1 MVFPNFLIIGAM
13 KAGTTALYHYVRE
26 HPEIYM
32 SPQKEPG
39 FFAYEGEQPAPIES
53 ESHHSRPR
61 PARWITRLEDYLALF
76 AGVTSEIAIG
86 EASAHYLHV
95 PRSIDRIRHY
105 IPNTRLIAVL
115 RHPAHRAYSNFLF
128 VRREGREPIADF
140 ATALAQEESRIR
152 DGWPLM
158 WSYKRLGFYSEPV
171 RLYLQAF
178 DREHIRFYL
187 YDDFQSDP
195 KAMLKDVFGFLHV
208 DEGFVPDMSVRHFI
222 SGIPKSRAVHDWMTG
237 PKLWSPLYKA
247 LVPDKTRQQIRLSL
261 RRLNLQSPPPIPEE
275 VRSTLTAEYREDILK
290 LQDLIDRDLSHW
302 IA

>member
-1 MVFPNFLIIGAM
+1 MRFPNFLIIGAH
-13 KAGTTALYHYVRE
+13 KAGTTSLYQYLRQ

-32 SPQKEPG
+32 SPMKEPH
-39 FFAYEGEQPAPIES
+39 FLAYDGAGRGES
-53 ESHHSRPR
+53 NM
-61 PARWITRLEDYLALF
+61 ITRLEDYLAQF
-76 AGVTSEIAIG
+76 AGVADETAIG
-86 EASAHYLHV
+86 EASTSYLHN
-95 PRSIDRIRHY
+95 PSTIERIRHH
-105 IPNTRLIAVL
+105 IPDARIMAVL
-115 RHPAHRAYSNFLF
+115 RHPADRAYSNFLF
-128 VRREGREPIADF
+128 YRLVGKEPISDF
-140 ATALAQEESRIR
+140 AAALEQEESRIR
-152 DGWPLM
+152 DGWPRFLPPLN
-158 WSYKRLGFYSEPV
+158 WGYKRIGFYSEPV
-171 RLYLQAF
+171 RQYLQAF

-208 DEGFVPDMSVRHFI
+208 DEGFVPDMSVRHNI
-222 SGIPKSRAVHDWMTG
+222 SGIPKSRAVHDWTTG

-275 VRSTLTAEYREDILK
+275 VRRTLTAEYREDILK